1 MNDAK
6 LRGAI
11 TPREISQLR
20 ARLRVGQKI
29 PCRIEIAC
37 FGRGERERFFE
48 EAIRK
53 LPVKRKYRHIVE
65 VSGMG
70 IYRDT
75 TISYAELAL
84 LLRAEGRRI

>member
-1 MNDAK
+1 MDDAK

-20 ARLRVGQKI
+20 ARHRVGQKI

-48 EAIRK
+48 ETIRK

-70 IYRDT
+70 LYRDT